1 MRYDRIYKAK
11 FIERPNRFI
20 AYAELNGKK
29 EEAPSFFGREQIF
42 IFRKAII
49 RPERQ
54 GGT

>member
-29 EEAPSFFGREQIF
+29 ETVHVKKY
-42 IFRKAII
+42 RKMRRASSAGS
-49 RPERQ
+49 RYLYSGKR
-54 GGT
+54 

>member
-29 EEAPSFFGREQIF
+29 GNGSCEKY
-42 IFRKAII
+42 RKMRRASSAGS
-49 RPERQ
+49 RYLYSGKR
-54 GGT
+54 